1 MSYNE
6 DIKGGDEKVEK
17 NELCRLLAEK
27 EKEFETAKLKRMIIT
42 ILVFS
47 AVFFLLLYFAE
58 YPTGLEIIGM
68 ALASIFLGGL
78 SFFVNAVVFT
88 TLFRRSETEKKV
100 LEFLRKKI
108 SEIE

>member
-17 NELCRLLAEK
+17 NELCRLLAQK
-27 EKEFETAKLKRMIIT
+27 EKEFENAKTRRMIIT

-47 AVFFLLLYFAE
+47 AVFFLVLYSAE
-58 YPTGLEIIGM
+58 SPTGLEIIGV
-68 ALASIFLGGL
+68 ALASIFLAGL
-78 SFFVNAVVFT
+78 YFFLNAIVFS
-88 TLFRRSETEKKV
+88 TLFQKSETEKKV